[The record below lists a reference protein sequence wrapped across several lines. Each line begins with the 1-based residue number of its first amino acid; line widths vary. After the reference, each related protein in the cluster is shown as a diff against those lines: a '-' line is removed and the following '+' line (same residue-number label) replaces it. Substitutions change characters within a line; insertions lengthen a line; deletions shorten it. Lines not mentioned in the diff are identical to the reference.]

1 MFDFSKH
8 FYSKIFKLFYWYKN
22 YCNEAQFLMEEI
34 IMRCLTIKV
43 FHGIFYNSQFNK
55 NSYNSAQSYNRKIW
69 FDIPSYILVHR
80 GKTSE
85 TVFKTYFDLWIYAQ
99 SPIILSQIIS
109 KLNNYIFLKILQIL
123 NSVKKNVTFT
133 IKTL

>member
-1 MFDFSKH
+1 MIFQNIFIARYLNFS
-8 FYSKIFKLFYWYKN
+8 IDIKN